1 ADFIGES
8 NFLDVSVREA
18 GVARLA
24 DGSAVPCAVNGW
36 KGGDRATLMVR
47 PESIHVGEPG
57 AAPEGSLRGKVVH
70 TSFLGS
76 QTRIA
81 VDCDLVDNLVT
92 ASTFGRERLAASDLA
107 RDREVA
113 LWWSPD
119 DAVLLSDSPTPAEE
133 E

>member
-1 ADFIGES
+1 
-8 NFLDVSVREA
+8 
-18 GVARLA
+18 
-24 DGSAVPCAVNGW
+24 
-36 KGGDRATLMVR
+36 MVR

-57 AAPEGSLRGKVVH
+57 AAPEGALRGRIVQ

-81 VDCDLVDNLVT
+81 IDCDLADALVT
-92 ASTFGRERLAASDLA
+92 ASTFGRERVATADLDH
-107 RDREVA
+107 DREVA

-119 DAVLLSDSPTPAEE
+119 DAVLLSDTTTQGEE

>member
-1 ADFIGES
+1 
-8 NFLDVSVREA
+8 
-18 GVARLA
+18 
-24 DGSAVPCAVNGW
+24 VNGW
-36 KGGDRATLMVR
+36 PGGEEATLMVR

-57 AAPEGSLRGKVVH
+57 AAPEGALRGRIVQ

-81 VDCDLVDNLVT
+81 ISCDPVDALVT
-92 ASTFGRERLAASDLA
+92 ASAFGRERIDTSDLA

-119 DAVLLSDSPTPAEE
+119 DAVLLSGKTTQGEE
-133 E
+133 EE